1 MKVSECMT
9 SRVETVSPDQPIS
22 KAAQTMLSTDA
33 GSMPVCEGGRVVGM
47 LTDRDIAVRGVAK
60 GLGSDTAVR
69 DVMSSDILCCY
80 DDQDVTEVA
89 DQMKESQVR
98 RIPVMSR
105 DEQLVGI
112 VSLGDL
118 SRSHANEAASR
129 ALEGVSEPGGEHNQ
143 SHAQAEVAY

>member
-69 DVMSSDILCCY
+69 DVMSSDIRSEERR
-80 DDQDVTEVA
+80 VGTECV
-89 DQMKESQVR
+89 STCR
-98 RIPVMSR
+98 SR
-105 DEQLVGI
+105 W
-112 VSLGDL
+112 SPY
-118 SRSHANEAASR
+118 H
-129 ALEGVSEPGGEHNQ
+129 
-143 SHAQAEVAY
+143 

>member
-89 DQMKESQVR
+89 DQMKERQVR
-98 RIPVMSR
+98 RIPVMSS
-105 DEQLVGI
+105 DEKMVGM
-112 VSLGDL
+112 VSP
-118 SRSHANEAASR
+118 
-129 ALEGVSEPGGEHNQ
+129 GVTGRFPAHERQATGGEGKG
-143 SHAQAEVAY
+143 